1 MEHKHCPSIT
11 DTYHVVI
18 MAVITCFF
26 MDYFPKEMR
35 LLQCFVLLVISRE
48 VGYPDELLK
57 EANAKPLPLAGRK
70 GSIHL
75 GPPTLSILCF
85 IPFIKCLCHS
95 FQQQKAGVVQPDGMV
110 LKSLP
115 IKACLQCY
123 NSFDAVVM
131 HP

>member
-1 MEHKHCPSIT
+1 
-11 DTYHVVI
+11 
-18 MAVITCFF
+18 

-48 VGYPDELLK
+48 AGYLDELLK
-57 EANAKPLPLAGRK
+57 EVNAKPLPLPGGKAVF
-70 GSIHL
+70 IL
-75 GPPTLSILCF
+75 GHPLPILCF

-95 FQQQKAGVVQPDGMV
+95 FQQQKARVGQPDGMV

-115 IKACLQCY
+115 IKTCLQCY
-123 NSFDAVVM
+123 NSFDTVVM